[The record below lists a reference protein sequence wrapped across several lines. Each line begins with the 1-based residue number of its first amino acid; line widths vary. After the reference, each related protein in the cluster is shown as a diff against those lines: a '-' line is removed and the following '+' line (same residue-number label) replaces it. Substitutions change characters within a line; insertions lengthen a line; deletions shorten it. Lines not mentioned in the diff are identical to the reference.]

1 MSVSPIKDE
10 LFMKRY
16 SNILPYLKLTVTSGL
31 CLAVLTGCGI
41 RGQLKTPPPLF
52 GSKTADDN
60 RIPTQDLDIDDKP
73 DPNDLLDQEFGDPED
88 DDFSDLDFDF
98 EDETD
103 PI

>member
-1 MSVSPIKDE
+1 
-10 LFMKRY
+10 MKRF
-16 SNILPYLKLTVTSGL
+16 SKTLPHLKLTVTSGL
-31 CLAVLTGCGI
+31 CVLFLAGCGI

-52 GSKTADDN
+52 GSKTVDNN

-73 DPNDLLDQEFGDPED
+73 DPNELLDQEFGDPED
-88 DDFSDLDFDF
+88 DDFSDLDIDF